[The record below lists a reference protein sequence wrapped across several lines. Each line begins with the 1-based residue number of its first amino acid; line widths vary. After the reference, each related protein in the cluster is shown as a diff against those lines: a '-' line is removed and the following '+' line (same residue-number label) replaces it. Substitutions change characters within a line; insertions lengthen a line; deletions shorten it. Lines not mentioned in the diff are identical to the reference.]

1 MIKNKNPHSYRNRRI
16 TLFSSIKSKKLID
29 RNLHFVNWRVN
40 NKKFKT
46 IGEGFLT
53 LVEPSEESSIE
64 LSFFNKDDNDRLW
77 INYKINDFND
87 NQESFI
93 EVTIGFE
100 EIYDS
105 PPEPSY
111 DSYGNDS
118 DDYLMRLQDH
128 EEDREYNSLK
138 EKEYSYTFKL
148 FRSNEDS
155 IINPNSCDF
164 VGEIRN
170 FEGFYDRHLENKVNI
185 IVFGNIKKNILK
197 DILSFKLILSS
208 DQKLIQIP
216 HRILLSNSGLT
227 DMKYKTKN
235 WSKSLESK
243 DWNDNEVTDIPNDSF
258 DYSEQFL
265 DDLKDKQLNEK
276 METESD
282 KNDEDLPF

>member
-1 MIKNKNPHSYRNRRI
+1 M
-16 TLFSSIKSKKLID
+16 
-29 RNLHFVNWRVN
+29 N

-93 EVTIGFE
+93 EVTIGFG

-118 DDYLMRLQDH
+118 DDYLMRLQDL

-138 EKEYSYTFKL
+138 EEEYSYTFKL

-170 FEGFYDRHLENKVNI
+170 FEGFYGRHLENKVNI

-265 DDLKDKQLNEK
+265 DDLKDKQLSEK

-282 KNDEDLPF
+282 KNDVDLPF